1 MANITREE
9 LIKDKRFYIDDRNI
23 NRLLNDHSVKEYRVK
38 YIKVG
43 MILRKISN
51 CNSIVPLCQT
61 YVYKYLEGGEEGK
74 KAYEEFRKICN
85 YSPLRSEEIYNKLIK
100 QIDDSDYDLKK
111 GAIVVDQYNLILDG
125 MHRSSILLRKYGAN
139 HRIQVV
145 QFYNAYTIRPVFLL
159 TRIKTIIANIKAWI
173 YCQNRKYYEN

>member
-1 MANITREE
+1 MAYITKED
-9 LIKDKRFYIDDRNI
+9 LINDKRFFIDDRNI
-23 NRLLNDHSVKEYRVK
+23 NRLLNDHPVKGYRMK

-43 MILRKISN
+43 MILRNTSN

-61 YVYKYLEGGEEGK
+61 YVYKYLKGGEEGK

-85 YSPLRSEEIYNKLIK
+85 YSPLRSEKIYDNLIR
-100 QIDDSDYDLKK
+100 QIDNSDYDLKK

-139 HRIQVV
+139 HKIQVV
-145 QFYNAYTIRPVFLL
+145 QFYNAYKIRPAFVL
-159 TRIKTIIANIKAWI
+159 TIIKTFLAKIKAWR
-173 YCQNRKYYEN
+173 YCKNYEY